1 MKATNKTQQEQ
12 FLINHWPAVVFL
24 LHYGAGT
31 LFSGCPGSETIVE
44 LVKAELEDGE
54 SLAGPGDWTYEIAKM
69 VKEKDIQGILDT
81 IEYIVKQLK
90 GGLI

>member
-44 LVKAELEDGE
+44 LIQAELEDGE

-69 VKEKDIQGILDT
+69 VEHQDIEKIFTIIEDIA
-81 IEYIVKQLK
+81 KQLK
-90 GGLI
+90 LSK